1 MYFLGRTGLLTI
13 GIGVVLLAILVGLGH
28 VLWTR
33 SAESEIVHY
42 SWPVKWALT
51 LAAKSPDL
59 PTGSRFTTVSV
70 RTVRGGDHWTVAGEL
85 ELPSVNQSRL
95 TTSYEAT
102 VKSLCSDVA
111 ERHCW
116 EMEALTLGSVPAT
129 VPTGSERA
137 PKAHVD
143 TSSDTPILAELTSSS
158 EEPAASTEPAKA
170 MTEDEDLAFIF
181 KEPSGKEAAGSPEQE
196 DLEFILSEAHSGQSA
211 LEELEND
218 IQSAEPKPAA
228 PQYDPALVRRIQ
240 SGLAALGYDAGPVD
254 GIVGR
259 QTRTAI
265 RILPPARAIGQRG
278 YQCRVVGCHYQSARS
293 VRGRPHPGRQ
303 PLSAPAS
310 PTGRCPQAA
319 VELQLDQSEKSRLR
333 GLGEFWSNTF

>member
-1 MYFLGRTGLLTI
+1 MGADLGR
-13 GIGVVLLAILVGLGH
+13 GVSRPANRVALYH
-28 VLWTR
+28 
-33 SAESEIVHY
+33 SE
-42 SWPVKWALT
+42 L
-51 LAAKSPDL
+51 
-59 PTGSRFTTVSV
+59 

-240 SGLAALGYDAGPVD
+240 SGLAGLGYDPGPVD

-265 RILPPARAIGQRG
+265 KSFRRREQLASGDISAELLDVITNRLGASEAAPTPADNPSQP
-278 YQCRVVGCHYQSARS
+278 QLHQPEDARK
-293 VRGRPHPGRQ
+293 Q
-303 PLSAPAS
+303 P
-310 PTGRCPQAA
+310 
-319 VELQLDQSEKSRLR
+319 
-333 GLGEFWSNTF
+333 WSCNSINPKNRDCGA